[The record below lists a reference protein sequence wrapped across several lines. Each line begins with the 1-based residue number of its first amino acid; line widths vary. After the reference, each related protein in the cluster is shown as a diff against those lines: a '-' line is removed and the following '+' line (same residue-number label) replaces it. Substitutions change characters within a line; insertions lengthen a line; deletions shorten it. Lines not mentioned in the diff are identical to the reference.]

1 MESEG
6 GAAEAIDMEQDDANT
21 SKEIISEGEQVA
33 ADIPVEDVFKVP
45 VPGLIKSPFVKPSS
59 KSISDS
65 KPTSDGFKLPGLPS
79 SPKTAPAE
87 SSSDE
92 RESPAETP
100 TIQNSGDGKP
110 TNEETKPVK
119 SPAELANAKALP
131 IPYQEPSW
139 GGIPQQNYS
148 VEVLKNGVIV
158 DTIKLADK
166 GYFVVGRLANCD
178 IVQEHPSLSR
188 YHAVLQFK
196 SQASPEKPAGFY
208 LYDLDSTHGSFHNK
222 KKCFPKT
229 YYRLRVGHMI
239 KFGGSTRNL
248 ILQGPDE
255 DCEDESDLS
264 VSELKSLSAE
274 KLRKKEEEKDR
285 REKEAKEKEEEEEK
299 MKEAAGIS
307 WGIGDDGEEFP
318 DMDQNPFAETAENE
332 SLYINDPKKALKI
345 WFDREGYDLEYD
357 VTEKGYAQF
366 LCKIDLPVDSPSGV
380 STTAEALVKG
390 KKKEATV
397 QAALEA
403 CRILDRLGVLRPK
416 QETAIERKVKKWEE
430 DDFYASDEDE
440 FLDRTGTISKK
451 RHSRMKQAGKA
462 EEVVETY
469 DSLMKKHAESEAELA
484 KYSSELKEALARKET
499 ADKGSENLDLDN
511 YLAELKQGAQV
522 DKETIQK
529 LKTKIFSLNQEVER
543 LTKLI
548 NIAKPASL
556 PELKSKTLSAEKP
569 KLAGIMIGKR
579 GSKGLIGKMK
589 NVSKDLKNPA
599 ICQATDT
606 KVLEA
611 FLEETNDH
619 KPKKSKLDNYIDD
632 DSDDEIQPIGYE
644 ARKVTKVAKPRI
656 GDTSVNAPTTRVLG
670 PQIPAELLPAKSD
683 PEPSGGGGAGKP
695 TIEEENME
703 PTGAESD
710 VASRLAPEV
719 GESPLSRLGID
730 QSDQSQEGID
740 QSDQSHEDD
749 YMNQEKRKRGDRG
762 SKRRR
767 KADELDEEKQDDYY
781 KVGMDRKYDVW
792 VPPVGQSGDGRTSLN
807 DKLGY

>member
-1 MESEG
+1 MESES
-6 GAAEAIDMEQDDANT
+6 GASEAIDMEQDESGT
-21 SKEIISEGEQVA
+21 SKEIISESEQVTE
-33 ADIPVEDVFKVP
+33 DIPVEDVFKVP
-45 VPGLIKSPFVKPSS
+45 VPGLIKSPFARPTSVS

-65 KPTSDGFKLPGLPS
+65 KPNSGGFKLPGLPS

-92 RESPAETP
+92 HQGLTETTDISPAT
-100 TIQNSGDGKP
+100 QSSSDGKA
-110 TNEETKPVK
+110 TDEDTKPLK
-119 SPAELANAKALP
+119 SPAELANAKTIP

-239 KFGGSTRNL
+239 KFGGSTRSL

-274 KLRKKEEEKDR
+274 KLRKKEEDKNR

-318 DMDQNPFAETAENE
+318 DMDQNPYAETAENE

-403 CRILDRLGVLRPK
+403 CRILDRLGLLRPK

-484 KYSSELKEALARKET
+484 KYSLELKEALARKEK
-499 ADKGSENLDLDN
+499 ADKRSQNLDLDN

-611 FLEETNDH
+611 FLEETNDQ
-619 KPKKSKLDNYIDD
+619 KPKRSKLDNYIDD

-656 GDTSVNAPTTRVLG
+656 GDTSVNAPATRVLG
-670 PQIPAELLPAKSD
+670 PRIPSELLPAKSD
-683 PEPSGGGGAGKP
+683 TDPSGGGKP
-695 TIEEENME
+695 TNEEEHME
-703 PTGAESD
+703 PTEAESG
-710 VASRLAPEV
+710 VAPRISPEV

-730 QSDQSQEGID
+730 QPDQSQDE
-740 QSDQSHEDD
+740 D

-767 KADELDEEKQDDYY
+767 KPDELDEGEEKQDDYY